1 MSDRFFSEVPIE
13 GPVVELAGSEAHH
26 LAHVLRAEP
35 GRRVVLFDGLGA
47 EYDAVVEWI
56 GRRAVRVRVEGR
68 REGARE
74 WPLRVSLAVALPK
87 GERQRWLVEKCVE
100 LGLARLV
107 PLRTA
112 RSAAEPTDAALA
124 RLRRAVVEASKQCGR
139 NRLMRID
146 PPRQWLEWAATAPAR
161 CCRLIAQP
169 GGTDSGAWLP
179 TGPAP
184 TAALAENARAE
195 NAPREVDVQLAVGPE
210 GGWTDEELAAARAS
224 GWRSVDLGPTILR
237 VETAAVAMVAQLA
250 AEWRLRR

>member
-1 MSDRFFSEVPIE
+1 MSERFFSNRPID
-13 GPVVELAGSEAHH
+13 GPAVELAGSEAHH
-26 LAHVLRAEP
+26 LAHVLRAEV
-35 GRRVVLFDGLGA
+35 GRGVVLFDGLGA
-47 EYDAVVEWI
+47 EYDAVVESI
-56 GRRAVRVRVEGR
+56 GRHTVRLRVEAR
-68 REGARE
+68 REPPRE

-107 PLRTA
+107 PLWTA
-112 RSAAEPTDAALA
+112 RSTSQPTDAALE

-139 NRLMRID
+139 NRLMQIE
-146 PPRQWLEWAATAPAR
+146 PPRDWLDWAPMAPAR

-169 GGTDSGAWLP
+169 GQPDSETWLP
-179 TGPAP
+179 TRAAP
-184 TAALAENARAE
+184 EAPLASDARAE
-195 NAPREVDVQLAVGPE
+195 NPPHEVDVQLAVGPE
-210 GGWTDEELAAARAS
+210 GGWTDEELGAARAA